1 MTYTIKLKSAEALMA
16 LRVENEA
23 IMDLES
29 CKTHGDKIY
38 TDAVLN
44 EDSYAFPGSYSIS
57 DFMSG
62 LFLPEEIEWVKENV

>member
-1 MTYTIKLKSAEALMA
+1 MLTYTIKLKSAEALMA
-16 LRVENEA
+16 LRAENEA

-38 TDAVLN
+38 SNAVLN

-57 DFMSG
+57 GFMSG
-62 LFLPEEIEWVKENV
+62 LFLPEEIEWVKEN

>member
-1 MTYTIKLKSAEALMA
+1 MLTYTIKLKSAEALMA
-16 LRVENEA
+16 LRAENEA

-38 TDAVLN
+38 SNAVLN
-44 EDSYAFPGSYSIS
+44 EDEWFPGSYSIS
-57 DFMSG
+57 GFMSG

>member
-1 MTYTIKLKSAEALMA
+1 MIYTIKLKSAEALMA
-16 LRVENEA
+16 LRAENEA

-38 TDAVLN
+38 SDAVLN
-44 EDSYAFPGSYSIS
+44 NDSYAFPMSYSVRT
-57 DFMSG
+57 G